1 MAASQCP
8 PGVICIG
15 AFSLVVLLAATV
27 VAMYLATRG
36 TGDTSTPIANEEV
49 EEVVVQTAPTYPGGG
64 YPGGGYP
71 GGGYPGGGYPGGGYP
86 GGGYPGGPPLSV
98 MMRGRPR
105 GAWEQVGFL
114 SHGTG
119 GAILPL
125 MGRELHAG
133 RDTWQYYAVS
143 EQRSAVRLPVSSQG
157 RACTG
162 EHGCSSLV
170 NGDSVYVE
178 GYNQLFTATLYER
191 TGPHYLPY
199 V

>member
-36 TGDTSTPIANEEV
+36 TGDTSTPMANEEV

-64 YPGGGYP
+64 YPGG
-71 GGGYPGGGYPGGGYP
+71 
-86 GGGYPGGPPLSV
+86 PPPSV